1 MSRAPFVQYGLSTY
15 ATSSFQRPGNYS
27 VFPYTA
33 EGDGVHDRQVP
44 HRHDFYQLIWLT
56 EGSGT
61 LTCDLKEWP
70 FRAGSLF
77 FAAPGR
83 LHCWRPETP
92 ARGVALGFTDEFL
105 CGDSNRAAVLGR
117 FAYLHESENPLLTL
131 SGEEREE
138 MSHLFNRLLTEAATD
153 RPARDDVVHAYIMIV
168 LAKTRRWLL
177 GDAPA
182 RTDAPVAKSLSIRF
196 RQALEEN
203 FPRLLR
209 VSDYASLLHT
219 SRTQL
224 NNDLRQH
231 TGRTA
236 SEHIHERLLL
246 EAKRLLLYSDAT
258 VSEIAYELRFQ
269 DPSYF
274 CRFFRLRAGVSPGE
288 FRAGAPAQLVAC

>member
-1 MSRAPFVQYGLSTY
+1 MPFTSFVQYSLSTY
-15 ATSSFQRPGNYS
+15 ADSSYQRPGNYS
-27 VFPYTA
+27 VFPYKA

-61 LTCDLKEWP
+61 LTYDIKEWP

-83 LHCWRPETP
+83 LHCWHPQTP
-92 ARGVALGFTDEFL
+92 ARGFARGFTDEFL
-105 CGDSNRAAVLGR
+105 CGDTNRASVHAR
-117 FAYLHESENPLLTL
+117 FAYLHESENPLLSL
-131 SGEEREE
+131 SGAEQEE
-138 MSHLFNRLLTEAATD
+138 MTHLFSRLLSEAAT
-153 RPARDDVVHAYIMIV
+153 RESARDDVVHAYIMIV
-168 LAKTRRWLL
+168 LAKTRRWLP
-177 GDAPA
+177 GTEQERMESPA
-182 RTDAPVAKSLSIRF
+182 AKSLSIRF
-196 RQALEEN
+196 RHALEEH
-203 FPRLLR
+203 FPRLLK
-209 VSDYASLLHT
+209 VSDYAALLHT

-224 NNDLRQH
+224 NQDLRLH

-246 EAKRLLLYSDAT
+246 EAKRLLLYSDST
-258 VSEIAYELRFQ
+258 VSEIAYKLCFQ

-288 FRAGAPAQLVAC
+288 FRAGTPVQLTAC